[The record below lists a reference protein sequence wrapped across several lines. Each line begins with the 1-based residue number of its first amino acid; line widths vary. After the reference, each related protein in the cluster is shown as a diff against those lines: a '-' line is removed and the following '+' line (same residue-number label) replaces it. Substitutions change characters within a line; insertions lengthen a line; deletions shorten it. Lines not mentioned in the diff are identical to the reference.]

1 VEKEGGVFY
10 FFMHRTFHNYGKRKT
25 LIVMAIKLILIRPNY
40 SEIENLKKEIIKI
53 YKGNKELNF
62 YETKLIGGGGR
73 IV

>member
-1 VEKEGGVFY
+1 MGAVGVNVA
-10 FFMHRTFHNYGKRKT
+10 HSGVV
-25 LIVMAIKLILIRPNY
+25 LGVLLPPNY
-40 SEIENLKKEIIKI
+40 SEIKNLKKEIKKT

>member
-1 VEKEGGVFY
+1 MGAVGVNVV
-10 FFMHRTFHNYGKRKT
+10 HSGVV
-25 LIVMAIKLILIRPNY
+25 LGVLLPPNY

-53 YKGNKELNF
+53 YKDNKKLNF